1 MPMKPGDIKSPPAR
15 ASARESFSAV
25 SVGSTS
31 TTGPISP
38 EEPLKIAPGFAVPP
52 ACGLLLGSPAT
63 QDGFSAIQP
72 HQLSHQVSQ
81 LSLTPVLLPDLRGSI
96 QAMPGLD
103 YGPFASGGMYSSSC
117 SSPMSDLAYS
127 QDMTQFFPYGVKS
140 QSISPASSTEHTR
153 VDLEIGSPANGHF
166 GGAFNEEGSLLPPVG
181 TPAPSSPVSQQFPD
195 ITVEPSLSVSIS
207 SMDGDGYISLRRSLI
222 GEEDAL
228 LQINREQIQHYL
240 ECYRKCFDPF
250 FPIIHHPTAKAGL
263 PQRRLVAAAMIAIG
277 AQFSP
282 RENAK
287 TLSAALHEKCVE
299 VLAKVRILSLFH
311 HLLCSTDSTSCYP
324 LQVAP
329 KFPTSRV
336 LFYWKRFRVI
346 VDAAV
351 QFRCPLDSRHFMPV

>member
-263 PQRRLVAAAMIAIG
+263 PQRCLVAAAMIAIG